1 MDKPVNALS
10 CAPIAQANDAELEA
24 FIMHSLRMNDG
35 NFRVFDYRGNLTTS
49 TVLILLKTTS

>member
-1 MDKPVNALS
+1 
-10 CAPIAQANDAELEA
+10 
-24 FIMHSLRMNDG
+24 MHSLRMNDG